1 MKNLTKITDKLY
13 RLIIPYKDIF
23 TTVYTVKTDMGV
35 LLFDAASTEA
45 DVENYI
51 IPMLCELSINK
62 DEIKYVFISH
72 DHRDHSGG
80 ILRLVRELPSA
91 TVLSRK
97 ERIKELCEGVK
108 VVALDDGEVFMDVL
122 KLVSIP
128 GHTDDSAAV
137 LDMRTNTL
145 ITGDCLQVYGIFG
158 SEEWGSNINL
168 TSEYLEAIKKLRK
181 MEINNIYS
189 AHDYHPYG
197 FKAEGREA
205 VGKFIDGSEE
215 PIIKILEL
223 IKNNPE
229 LDDLAIHDL
238 YKNSDKVPPVKPA
251 VITAARKSLQK

>member
-1 MKNLTKITDKLY
+1 MNNLTKINENIH
-13 RLIIPYKDIF
+13 RLTMPYKDIY
-23 TTVYTVKTDMGV
+23 TTVYTVRTDAGV
-35 LLFDAASTEA
+35 LLFDAASTDRDTES
-45 DVENYI
+45 YI
-51 IPMLCELSINK
+51 IPMLEELKISREELK
-62 DEIKYVFISH
+62 CVFISH

-80 ILRLVRELPSA
+80 LLRLISEFPDI

-97 ERIKELCEGVK
+97 ERIKQLCKGVN
-108 VVALDDGEVFMDVL
+108 VVSLCDGESFMDVL

-137 LDMRTNTL
+137 FDTRTNTM
-145 ITGDCLQVYGIFG
+145 ITGDSLQVYGIFG

-181 MEINNIYS
+181 MEIDNIYS

-197 FKAEGREA
+197 FKAEGRDA
-205 VGKFIDGSEE
+205 VRKFIDGSEE

-251 VITAARKSLQK
+251 VITAARKSLKK